1 MNRECVECGCE
12 YDSGSPE
19 KLRAGGLI
27 VHCPDCS
34 EETVV
39 RHAGVASGDG
49 KQAAVQ
55 VLAFEEPHD
64 RDRFLR
70 FWAASTG
77 LHTGKNCQ
85 ISRLPSPQ
93 ALSFRKVAEFG
104 GNPNHKG
111 KS

>member
-1 MNRECVECGCE
+1 MCECVECGQE
-12 YDSGSPE
+12 FNQNSPE
-19 KLRAGGLI
+19 KRRAGGL
-27 VHCPDCS
+27 VTHCPECS
-34 EETVV
+34 EETTT
-39 RHAGVASGDG
+39 RHAGVMSGDG

-55 VLAFEEPHD
+55 VLAFERPED
-64 RDRFLR
+64 RNQFLN

-93 ALSFRKVAEFG
+93 ALHFRKLAEFG

-111 KS
+111 KA